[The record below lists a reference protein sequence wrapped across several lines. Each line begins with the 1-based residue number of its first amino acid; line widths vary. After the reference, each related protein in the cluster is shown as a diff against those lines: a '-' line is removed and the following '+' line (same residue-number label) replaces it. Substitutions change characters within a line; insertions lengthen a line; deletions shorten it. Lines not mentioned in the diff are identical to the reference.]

1 MQTTK
6 TIHLNPNGNLI
17 KMNGRIYRH
26 FTRNLVVSL
35 PSIFYAINHGA
46 TVHEVMSNGET
57 IQLTVQNYAL
67 DNEKIIRE
75 KREKEEEIRRS
86 MSNVSENDQNDISE
100 HNESSESIE
109 MNTLKNDNEE
119 NLEDNTNQKKSNKRN
134 NSKKSV
140 ED

>member
-46 TVHEVMSNGET
+46 TVHEVMSNGDT
-57 IQLTVQNYAL
+57 VQLTVQNYAL

-75 KREKEEEIRRS
+75 KEEKRRS
-86 MSNVSENDQNDISE
+86 MEENTEKAQNNDFE
-100 HNESSESIE
+100 QNESPELIE

-119 NLEDNTNQKKSNKRN
+119 NLTNQKKSNKRN

-140 ED
+140 EE

>member
-75 KREKEEEIRRS
+75 KREKEEEIRKS

-100 HNESSESIE
+100 QNESPETIE
-109 MNTLKNDNEE
+109 MNTLRNDNEE